1 MPLPIRQIA
10 EACGLSDDDILPYG
24 REKAKVS
31 LEALERLKE
40 RPSGKLILVTA
51 ISPTPAGEGKTVTSL
66 GLGDG
71 LRANGEKTIVCIREP
86 SLGPTLGMKGGGAGG
101 GMSQAHPATDLN
113 LHFTGDFHAVAAA
126 HNLLAALAE
135 AHIYHGNPLD
145 FDPHGM
151 TWNRVLDL
159 TDRSLRQVLT
169 GLGGKANG
177 APRETGF
184 MITAASEVMA
194 LLQLTAGMDDLR
206 MRLGEIVVGVSRG
219 GEPIKAAHLQATG
232 AMTALLRD
240 AVQPNLIQT
249 LEGTPVFAH
258 TGPFGNIATG
268 CNSVISDRAALHM
281 ADYVVTEAGFGSDLG
296 FEKFCDIVSPV
307 LGKGPDMAVVVA
319 TIRGLKAHSGKY
331 KLIPGKP
338 LPSSLMEEDLE
349 ALRMGAVNLKAH
361 LGIVHRFSVPAVV
374 AINRFP
380 GDTEAEIEEVK
391 ELACS
396 FGAKDV
402 GVSEAFAR
410 GGGVGCSDLAAR
422 VKRVCDSNGASF
434 RPLYER
440 SSSLFEKIEIV
451 AKQIYGAGAV
461 RYEPG
466 TKTRLRQ
473 FEKWGYGGLPI
484 CFAKTQYSLS
494 HDPALLGAPEGFT
507 LPIASVELAAGAGF
521 VRVLCGDIMTMPG
534 LPADPAAFRIDVDE
548 SGEIVGVH

>member
-1 MPLPIRQIA
+1 MTQSIRSVAA
-10 EACGLSDDDILPYG
+10 ECGLQEDDILPYG
-24 REKAKVS
+24 RDKAKIS
-31 LEALERLKE
+31 MEALKRLHD
-40 RPSGKLILVTA
+40 RPYGKLILVTA

-71 LRANGEKTIVCIREP
+71 LRANGAKTIVCIREP

-135 AHIYHGNPLD
+135 AHIHFGNELD
-145 FDPHGM
+145 FDAHGM
-151 TWNRVLDL
+151 TWNRVVDL
-159 TDRSLRQVLT
+159 TDRSLRQIVT

-177 APRETGF
+177 TPRETGF

-194 LLQLTAGMDDLR
+194 LLSLCDGMDDLR
-206 MRLGEIVVGVSRG
+206 RRLGSIVVGTSRAG
-219 GEPIKAAHLQATG
+219 MPITAANLHAQG
-232 AMTALLRD
+232 AMTAVMRD
-240 AVQPNLIQT
+240 AIQPNLIQS

-268 CNSVISDRAALHM
+268 CNSVLADKAALAL

-296 FEKFCDIVSPV
+296 FEKFCDVVAPV
-307 LGKGPDMAVVVA
+307 LEKGPDAVVIVA
-319 TIRGLKAHSGKY
+319 TIRGLKSHSGQY
-331 KLIPGKP
+331 KIIPGKP
-338 LPSSLMEEDLE
+338 LPEVLGEENIE
-349 ALRMGAVNLKAH
+349 NLRIGAENLRAH
-361 LGIVHRFSVPAVV
+361 IGIVRKFGLPAVV

-380 GDTEAEIEEVK
+380 TDTEAELA
-391 ELACS
+391 ELKSLALS

-410 GGGVGCSDLAAR
+410 GGGVGCSDLAER
-422 VKRVCDSNGASF
+422 VKRVCDAGEADF
-434 RPLYER
+434 RPLY
-440 SSSLFEKIEIV
+440 SPSQSLFEKIDTV
-451 AKQIYGAGAV
+451 AKEVYGAGAI
-461 RYEPG
+461 RYEAG

-473 FEKWGYGGLPI
+473 FEKWGYGNLSI

-494 HDPALLGAPEGFT
+494 HDPSLLGVPTGFT

-521 VRVLCGDIMTMPG
+521 VRVLCGEIMTMPG
-534 LPADPAAFRIDVDE
+534 LPAVPAAFRIDVDE
-548 SGEIVGVH
+548 NGEIVGVR